1 MAHDYFLILS
11 VMEYAEKKG
20 GWKNVVTLEVQ
31 CMEAIIPEKALD
43 LPLHLY
49 AAVEGQNSSPQD
61 PTVFG
66 GIKSADVPVDYT
78 DWKTGI

>member
-1 MAHDYFLILS
+1 
-11 VMEYAEKKG
+11 
-20 GWKNVVTLEVQ
+20 
-31 CMEAIIPEKALD
+31 MEAIILEKALD

-49 AAVEGQNSSPQD
+49 VALEGQSSSPKD

-66 GIKSADVPVDYT
+66 GIKFTDVPEDYT